1 MSQIESGVRRKK
13 SNDDL
18 CDLKFVP
25 NYKMKTFYFRPT
37 IKFIDRFIDKIKHNN
52 VYHI

>member
-1 MSQIESGVRRKK
+1 MSQTESGVRRKM

-25 NYKMKTFYFRPT
+25 NYKMKTFYFRPQDSL
-37 IKFIDRFIDKIKHNN
+37 IDS
-52 VYHI
+52 